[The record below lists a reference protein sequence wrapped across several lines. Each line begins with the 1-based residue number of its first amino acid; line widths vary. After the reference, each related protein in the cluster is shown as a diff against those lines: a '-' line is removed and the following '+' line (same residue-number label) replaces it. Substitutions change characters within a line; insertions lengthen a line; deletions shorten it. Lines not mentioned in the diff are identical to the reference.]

1 MKTISVDTKSF
12 AIGLLFGLLMI
23 SLVGAVGSAQ
33 TKGTQ
38 AKYQMEVIDAKN
50 GMVINTQTGELTTF
64 QLHYPYDGE
73 LQSQVLHVL
82 WRGHGE
88 TTARRSRA
96 PR

>member
-1 MKTISVDTKSF
+1 MKTFSVDTKSF
-12 AIGLLFGLLMI
+12 VIGLLFGLLMI
-23 SLVGAVGSAQ
+23 SLVATAQ
-33 TKGTQ
+33 TKETQ